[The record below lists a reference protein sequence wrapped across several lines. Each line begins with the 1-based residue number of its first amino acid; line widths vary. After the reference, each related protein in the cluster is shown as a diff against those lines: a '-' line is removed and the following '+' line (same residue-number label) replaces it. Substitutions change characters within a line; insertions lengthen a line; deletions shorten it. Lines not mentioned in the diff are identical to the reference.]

1 MGDWT
6 KFYQFYGGYAKS
18 GNAQDVALVGGE
30 TKPYPFGVNLER
42 ANKSGFAKGIRF
54 KNNDRVVTLE
64 CSLAPIVLNFKT
76 AKPIYDK
83 TYVNYGGKYDW
94 FLEIATSD
102 DPNAKS
108 DDSKYKT
115 IQNEKVLTHNWYLPF
130 LYKEDGQGGLTW
142 RNGCKS
148 SSFSK
153 TFTVGE
159 NVKWVRFILS
169 GDNPKYPK
177 SIYLKI
183 EQIILP
189 PPPPKPK
196 KFRPFAIRKGQIFKS
211 LNTESGF
218 LKIRKSGSFQ
228 DIELMK
234 FTDTNN
240 ANMGSC
246 QIRKGGVFVGQGK
259 FGE

>member
-94 FLEIATSD
+94 FMEIATSN

-108 DDSKYKT
+108 DDSKYKV

-189 PPPPKPK
+189 PKPQ
-196 KFRPFAIRKGQIFKS
+196 KFRPMAIRKGQTFKS
-211 LNTESGF
+211 LNTSSGF
-218 LKIRKSGSFQ
+218 LKIRKSGAFQ

-259 FGE
+259 IGE

>member
-108 DDSKYKT
+108 DDSKYKV

-130 LYKEDGQGGLTW
+130 LYKEDGNGGLTW

-189 PPPPKPK
+189 PPPPKPR

-218 LKIRKSGSFQ
+218 LKIRKSGAFQ

>member
-1 MGDWT
+1 MSEWT
-6 KFYQFYGGYAKS
+6 KFYNFYGGFAKT
-18 GNAQDVALVGGE
+18 GTAQDVALIGGE
-30 TKPYPFGVNLER
+30 AKPYPFGVNLER

-54 KNNDRVVTLE
+54 KNTDRVVTME
-64 CSLAPIVLNFKT
+64 CSLAPIVLNFQT
-76 AKPIYDK
+76 AKPIYNK

-94 FLEIATSD
+94 FLEIATST

-108 DDSKYKT
+108 DDSKYKV

-148 SSFSK
+148 SSFTK
-153 TFTVGE
+153 TFTVADD
-159 NVKWVRFILS
+159 VKWVRFTLS
-169 GDNPKYPK
+169 GANPKYPK
-177 SIYLKI
+177 NIYLKI

-189 PPPPKPK
+189 PVKPQ
-196 KFRPFAIRKGQIFKS
+196 KFRPFAIRKGQIFKT
-211 LNTESGF
+211 LDTESGF
-218 LKIRKSGSFQ
+218 LKIRKNGNFQ

-240 ANMGSC
+240 VNSGSC
-246 QIRKGGVFVGQGK
+246 RIRKGGNFVGQGK
-259 FGE
+259 IGE

>member
-94 FLEIATSD
+94 FMEIATSD

-108 DDSKYKT
+108 DDSKYKV

-130 LYKEDGQGGLTW
+130 LYKEDGNGGLTW

-153 TFTVGE
+153 TFTVGQ

-169 GDNPKYPK
+169 GSNPKYPK

-189 PPPPKPK
+189 PPPPKPQ

-218 LKIRKSGSFQ
+218 LKIRKSETFQ

-246 QIRKGGVFVGQGK
+246 RIRKGGVFVGQGK